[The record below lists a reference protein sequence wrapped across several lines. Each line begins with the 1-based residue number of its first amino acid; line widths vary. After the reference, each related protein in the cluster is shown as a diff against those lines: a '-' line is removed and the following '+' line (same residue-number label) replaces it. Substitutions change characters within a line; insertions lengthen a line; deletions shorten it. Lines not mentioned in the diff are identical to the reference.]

1 MSWNSKQGVDL
12 LGRHGWL
19 VNKNIKLLI
28 TGARVIDPTLKLDK
42 KADIL
47 IDKGKIVEV
56 GTIDR
61 KEIGEYQHLNLKGK
75 IVAPGFFDMHVHLRE
90 PGREDKETILTGT
103 CAAAAGGFTGV
114 AAMPNTDPPPDNVGV
129 VRWIFDQSAGA
140 PVAVHPVGTVTR
152 DREGKMLSDIADLYH
167 AGVRILSD
175 DGSPVANAEVMRR
188 ALEYSRM
195 HDIVISTHSEEMSLA
210 GKGVMREGEI
220 STRLGLP
227 GWPSLTESVM
237 VARDVL
243 LALYTGGRLH
253 VGHISS
259 AESIDMVRY
268 GKSKGA
274 KVTCEA
280 TPHHIALTDEA
291 CESFDGNYKMN
302 PPLGT
307 EADRAAVIAG
317 LIDGTIDAL
326 ATDHAPHTAEESLVE
341 FSFVPNGI
349 VGLETAIGVIARELV
364 ATKKLNWNNV
374 VQKMS
379 VAPREIMRLP
389 QVQIKKGAIAELTL
403 IDPEA
408 PWSVDPGKFLSKGRN
423 TPFGGW
429 TLPAKPMGIINRGWV
444 LIAPDARMHWS

>member
-1 MSWNSKQGVDL
+1 MSWNSKQGTDL
-12 LGRHGWL
+12 LGRNGWL
-19 VNKNIKLLI
+19 VNRNVKVLI
-28 TGARVIDPTLKLDK
+28 TGARLIDPSQDLDK

-47 IDKGKIVEV
+47 IDRGKIVQI

-61 KEIGEYQHLNLKGK
+61 KEIGAHHHLNLKGK
-75 IVAPGFFDMHVHLRE
+75 TITPGFFDMHVHLRE

-114 AAMPNTDPPPDNVGV
+114 AAMPNTDPAPDNVGV
-129 VRWIFDQSAGA
+129 VRWIIEQSEGA
-140 PVAVHPVGTVTR
+140 PVAVHPVGTVSR
-152 DREGKMLSDIADLYH
+152 NREGKMLADIADLFQ

-188 ALEYSRM
+188 ALEYTQM
-195 HDIVISTHSEEMSLA
+195 HDMVISTHSEEMALA

-227 GWPSLTESVM
+227 GWPSLAESVM

-243 LALYTGGRLH
+243 LAQFTGGRLH

-259 AESIDMVRY
+259 VESIEMVRWAKAR
-268 GKSKGA
+268 GV

-302 PPLGT
+302 PPLGS
-307 EADRAAVIAG
+307 ERDRAAVIQG
-317 LIDGTIDAL
+317 LVDGTIDVL
-326 ATDHAPHTAEESLVE
+326 ATDHAPHTDEECLVE

-349 VGLETAIGVIARELV
+349 VGLETAVGVIAKELV
-364 ATKKLNWNNV
+364 AKKKLDWPAIV
-374 VQKMS
+374 RKMAI
-379 VAPREIMRLP
+379 APREIMRLP
-389 QVQIKKGAIAELTL
+389 QVPIKVGAPAELTM
-403 IDPEA
+403 IDPDA
-408 PWSVDPGKFLSKGRN
+408 AWTVDPEKFLSKGRN

-429 TLPAKPMGIINRGWV
+429 NLPAKPIGIINRGWV
-444 LIAPDARMHWS
+444 LVAPDARMHWS